1 MPELP
6 ITSLTAAVAAIM
18 LVILG
23 LTAGMRRSEKN
34 ILLGTGDDDILL
46 RRVRAHGNFIE
57 YVPIA
62 LILLALAEAAGTS
75 DALLWTMAALLVA
88 GRALHIVGILRTVIP
103 ARAAGML
110 MTFASILLGSGI
122 LLVATL

>member
-23 LTAGMRRSEKN
+23 FATGMRRTQTK

-62 LILLALAEAAGTS
+62 LILLALAEVAGTG
-75 DALLWTMAALLVA
+75 DALLWTIAGLLVA
-88 GRALHIVGILRTVIP
+88 GRALHIVGILGTVIP

-110 MTFASILLGSGI
+110 MTIASILLGSGI